1 MGNKMLISG
10 KNMNVISAV
19 YFTAN
24 GGTVKHE
31 ATVIS
36 KNVNEIVFTVPYVE
50 KDDAHVTFAYYDP

>member
-50 KDDAHVTFAYYDP
+50 